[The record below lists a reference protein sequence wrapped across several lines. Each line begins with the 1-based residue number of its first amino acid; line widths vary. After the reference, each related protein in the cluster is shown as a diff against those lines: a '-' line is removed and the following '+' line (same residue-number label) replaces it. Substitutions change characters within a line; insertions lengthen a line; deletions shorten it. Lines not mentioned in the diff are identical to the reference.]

1 MAHYLMKYKGK
12 YRILPTLDLEY
23 HDLPRDP
30 VSGDISQED
39 VELYITCQN
48 GNKIIEYGK
57 ESNGRI
63 ILLAYIPSKGRGRNI
78 KKAMDEQRIPYTDYL
93 ETDEEA
99 EFKFKPKDIEQIA
112 ALLKA
117 KTSGANISPFSV
129 KNLPKANVEIPTGEI
144 ERYKTVTAQVQKE
157 DLLIIHRFT
166 TSFLSS
172 VLAKKLRGNNRKY
185 FDYKSEM
192 KKLKM
197 SRQPKEYIYT
207 KNLWNDYLYFLEKEI
222 KKFYLH
228 KWR

>member
-1 MAHYLMKYKGK
+1 MAHYLMKYKGI
-12 YRILPTLDLEY
+12 YRVLPVLDLEY

-30 VSGDISQED
+30 ISGDVSQED
-39 VELYITCQN
+39 VELYIACQN
-48 GNKIIEYGK
+48 GSKIIEYGK
-57 ESNGRI
+57 ESNGRV

-78 KKAMDEQRIPYTDYL
+78 KKAMDEQGISYTDYL

-112 ALLKA
+112 TLLKA

-129 KNLPKANVEIPTGEI
+129 KNLPRADVEIPTEEI

-172 VLAKKLRGNNRKY
+172 VLAKKLKGNNKKFSINVEMRK
-185 FDYKSEM
+185 M
-192 KKLKM
+192 QM
-197 SRQPKEYIYT
+197 GRMPKEFIYT
-207 KNLWNDYLYFLEKEI
+207 KGYWDEYLVYLDKNIKSFYKEK
-222 KKFYLH
+222 
-228 KWR
+228 

>member
-1 MAHYLMKYKGK
+1 MTHYLMKYKGK

-30 VSGDISQED
+30 VSRDVSQED

-57 ESNGRI
+57 EPNGRI

-78 KKAMDEQRIPYTDYL
+78 KKAMDEQGISYTDYL

-112 ALLKA
+112 TLLKA

-129 KNLPKANVEIPTGEI
+129 RNLPKANVEIPTEEI
-144 ERYKTVTAQVQKE
+144 ERYKAITAQVQKE

-172 VLAKKLRGNNRKY
+172 VLAKKLKGNNKKFSINVEMRK
-185 FDYKSEM
+185 M
-192 KKLKM
+192 KM
-197 SRQPKEYIYT
+197 GRMPKEFIYVNGAWDEYLVYLD
-207 KNLWNDYLYFLEKEI
+207 KNIKSFYKEK
-222 KKFYLH
+222 
-228 KWR
+228 